1 VVPQAGAAD
10 SLTRALRQVFA
21 RPEYRWTERRHPL
34 QWLQNLWNAL
44 LEWVA
49 RTSDAHPIGMRV
61 LWAALLVALLA
72 LLTHLGYTALRVYRS
87 TVRRPG
93 PPASAGAPLLAD
105 ARAHLA
111 RADALARAGRYA
123 EALGHRFIAVVLELE
138 RAQALKFHPSKTPAE
153 YVAEARLDDAGKGF
167 FSGLVA
173 SLYRHLFGAEPVDAA
188 EYAAFGDNA
197 RVVIQHVL
205 PG

>member
-1 VVPQAGAAD
+1 M
-10 SLTRALRQVFA
+10 FA
-21 RPEYRWTERRHPL
+21 RPEYRWTEGRHPL
-34 QWLQNLWNAL
+34 QWLRNAWNAL
-44 LEWVA
+44 LEWA
-49 RTSDAHPIGMRV
+49 DRTATAHPLGTRV
-61 LWAALLVALLA
+61 LWAVLLLALLA
-72 LLTHLGYTALRVYRS
+72 LLLHLGYTAWLVYQS

-93 PPASAGAPLLAD
+93 PATSNGAPLLAD

-167 FSGLVA
+167 FGGLVA
-173 SLYRHLFGAEPVDAA
+173 SLYRHLFGAEPVDAG
-188 EYAAFGDNA
+188 EYAAFGDSA
-197 RVVIQHVL
+197 RVVLQHVL

>member
-1 VVPQAGAAD
+1 M
-10 SLTRALRQVFA
+10 SI
-21 RPEYRWTERRHPL
+21 
-34 QWLQNLWNAL
+34 LWGVL
-44 LEWVA
+44 LVA
-49 RTSDAHPIGMRV
+49 
-61 LWAALLVALLA
+61 LVALLA
-72 LLTHLGYTALRVYRS
+72 HLGYTAWRVYES

-93 PPASAGAPLLAD
+93 PAAAAGAPLLAD

-138 RAQALKFHPSKTPAE
+138 RVKAVKFHPSKTPAE
-153 YVAEARLDDAGKGF
+153 YVGEARHDDAGKGF
-167 FSGLVA
+167 FAGLVA

-188 EYAAFGDNA
+188 EYAAFGDSA
-197 RVVIQHVL
+197 QAVIEHVL